1 MFFRLLKTDRH
12 SSARAGILHT
22 GHGAIRTPVFMPVGT
37 QASVKAL
44 SPLELQQ
51 IRSQIIL
58 GNTYHLYL
66 RPGEELVRR
75 AGGLQAFSSWRR
87 PILTDSG
94 GYQIFSLSELN
105 KITSEGVH
113 FRSHLDGS
121 RHFFSPEKVVDI
133 QRDLGSDIMMVLDE
147 CAPYPCDYAY
157 AAKAHRLTLDWA
169 QRSLAAF
176 RQSRPRFDHAQYLFA
191 IVQGSVY
198 EDLRRESVHRLVDMD
213 FPGYAIGGLSVGE
226 PKQAMYEMTELCCR
240 SLPPNKPRYLMGVG
254 KPEDLLEGIERGIDM
269 FDCIMPTR
277 NGRNGTAFTS
287 RGQIV
292 IKTAKFREAVQPLD
306 PECDC
311 YTCRTFTR
319 AYLRHLFQAEELLV
333 LRLIS
338 LHNVYF
344 YIRLMEAAR
353 QAIWQG
359 RFRAFKKK
367 TLEKLT
373 SGRTN
378 YVKI

>member
-1 MFFRLLKTDRH
+1 MESMFFRLLKTDRH

-75 AGGLQAFSSWRR
+75 AGGVQTFSSWRR
-87 PILTDSG
+87 PMLTDSG

-105 KITSEGVH
+105 KITPEGVH

-147 CAPYPCDYAY
+147 CAPYPCDYGY

-176 RQSRPRFDHAQYLFA
+176 RQSRPRFDYAQYLFA
-191 IVQGSVY
+191 IAQGSIY
-198 EDLRRESVHRLVDMD
+198 EDLRRESVNRLIDMD

-226 PKQAMYEMTELCCR
+226 PKQAMYEMTELCCQA
-240 SLPPNKPRYLMGVG
+240 LPQNKPRYLMGVG

-287 RGQIV
+287 HGQIV
-292 IKTAKFREAVQPLD
+292 IKNAKFREAFQPLD
-306 PECDC
+306 SECDC

-344 YIRLMEAAR
+344 YNRLMEAAR

-367 TLEKLT
+367 MLEKWS
-373 SGRTN
+373 SGHT
-378 YVKI
+378 K

>member
-44 SPLELQQ
+44 SPLELHQ

-75 AGGLQAFSSWRR
+75 AGGVQAFSSWHR
-87 PILTDSG
+87 PMLTDSG

-105 KITSEGVH
+105 KITPEGVH

-133 QRDLGSDIMMVLDE
+133 QRALGSDIMMVLDE

-169 QRSLAAF
+169 QRSLTAF
-176 RQSRPRFDHAQYLFA
+176 RQSRPRFDHGQYLFA
-191 IVQGSVY
+191 IVQGSVFA
-198 EDLRRESVHRLVDMD
+198 DLRRDSVHRLVDMD

-287 RGQIV
+287 HGQIV
-292 IKTAKFREAVQPLD
+292 IKNAKFRDSFQPLD

-367 TLEKLT
+367 TLEKLA
-373 SGRTN
+373 SGHT
-378 YVKI
+378 K

>member
-44 SPLELQQ
+44 SPLELHQ

-75 AGGLQAFSSWRR
+75 AGGVQAFSSWHR
-87 PILTDSG
+87 PMLTDSG

-105 KITSEGVH
+105 KITPEGVH

-169 QRSLAAF
+169 QRSLTAF
-176 RQSRPRFDHAQYLFA
+176 RQSRPRFDHGQYLFA
-191 IVQGSVY
+191 IVQGSVFA
-198 EDLRRESVHRLVDMD
+198 DLRRDSVHRLVDMD

-287 RGQIV
+287 HGQIV
-292 IKTAKFREAVQPLD
+292 IKNAKFRDSFQPLD

-367 TLEKLT
+367 TLEKLA
-373 SGRTN
+373 SGHT
-378 YVKI
+378 K

>member
-1 MFFRLLKTDRH
+1 MESMFFRVLKTDRH
-12 SSARAGILHT
+12 SNARAGILHT
-22 GHGAIRTPVFMPVGT
+22 DHGVIRTPVFMPVGT

-44 SPLELQQ
+44 SPLELLQ

-75 AGGLQAFSSWRR
+75 AGGVQAFSSWHR
-87 PILTDSG
+87 PMLTDSG

-121 RHFFSPEKVVDI
+121 HHFFSPEKVVDI

-176 RQSRPRFDHAQYLFA
+176 RRSRPRFDYAQFLFA

-198 EDLRRESVHRLVDMD
+198 EDLRSESVHRLIDMD

-287 RGQIV
+287 HGQIV
-292 IKTAKFREAVQPLD
+292 IKNAKFREAFQPLD

-344 YIRLMEAAR
+344 YIRLMDAAR

-359 RFRAFKKK
+359 RFRAFKKR
-367 TLEKLT
+367 TLEKLS
-373 SGRTN
+373 SGHTP
-378 YVKI
+378 